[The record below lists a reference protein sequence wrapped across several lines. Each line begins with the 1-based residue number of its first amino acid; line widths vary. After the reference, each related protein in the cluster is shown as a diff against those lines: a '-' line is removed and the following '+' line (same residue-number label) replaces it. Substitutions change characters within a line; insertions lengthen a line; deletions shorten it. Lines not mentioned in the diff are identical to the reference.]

1 LRSLETGGED
11 SAAALAA
18 WRNRPKVLRE
28 YGGGRLLAC
37 SGHCLSLRWHNHT
50 MSRSLRRWI
59 ADVLILLLLCNAA
72 VPLMASAAAGLQ
84 GKPVAEICDIYGV
97 ALPSPVAARELDST
111 PKSQASADPHH
122 GHHGV
127 HVGHAAPDPSAIDSS
142 PFSAND
148 EAGVDHRQHA
158 TDSDT
163 DTPRHATPH
172 RSEHCALSG
181 LAAFAPFEGV
191 PEPVLFHEGAQPS
204 LEFAQ
209 RHERVPDACARWAAL
224 LRHGPP
230 VLT

>member
-1 LRSLETGGED
+1 
-11 SAAALAA
+11 
-18 WRNRPKVLRE
+18 
-28 YGGGRLLAC
+28 
-37 SGHCLSLRWHNHT
+37 
-50 MSRSLRRWI
+50 MSRSLRQWI

-97 ALPSPVAARELDST
+97 ALPGQIATGIRDGSLKPQGA
-111 PKSQASADPHH
+111 ADPHH

-127 HVGHAAPDPSAIDSS
+127 HVGHVAPDPSAADGSS
-142 PFSAND
+142 FSTND
-148 EAGVDHRQHA
+148 EARVDHRQHA
-158 TDSDT
+158 SGGDS

-181 LAAFAPFEGV
+181 LVAFAPFEGV

-204 LEFAQ
+204 QEPAQ
-209 RHERVPDACARWAAL
+209 THERMLDACARWAAL